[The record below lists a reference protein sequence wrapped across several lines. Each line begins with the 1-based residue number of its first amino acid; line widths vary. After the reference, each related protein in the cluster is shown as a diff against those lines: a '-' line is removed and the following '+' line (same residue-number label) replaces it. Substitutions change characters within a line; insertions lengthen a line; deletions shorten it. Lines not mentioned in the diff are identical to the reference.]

1 MKRSVRGFVAAAAL
15 AGGWMLAVLDARAD
29 AIDGMWC
36 RDSRSM
42 RIDGPSI
49 VTPGGTSMTGDYDR
63 HGFQYVVPP
72 GETGAG
78 KTVVMVLLSD
88 FDLDVTVGEGP
99 VERWRRCKLTS

>member
-1 MKRSVRGFVAAAAL
+1 MRLPVHGFVAAAAL
-15 AGGWMLAVLDARAD
+15 AAGCMLGPSEARAD

-63 HGFQYVVPP
+63 HGFRYVVPP
-72 GETGAG
+72 GEGDAG

-88 FDLDVTVGEGP
+88 HDLDVTVGEGAT
-99 VERWRRCKLTS
+99 ERWRRCKLTS